1 MGIHDSECM
10 DWLSV
15 TRVAIALALLTMA
28 AISDWE
34 TRTASDR
41 FWAIMGAA
49 GLALLGAQIIID
61 DLDPI
66 FLLILLPIGWVFF
79 DMLWDRKGLFE
90 DGINWLP
97 LMLYVVSAVYLTILV
112 ALYYESEDLW
122 ALMSILIMFAVYYL
136 MYILDII
143 KGGAD
148 AKALIAL
155 TLLIPVYP
163 TVGMFPIVP
172 VPEGV
177 AQFVMPFSLLVL
189 FYGAL
194 LTLGIPIYYL
204 FYNLAKGDRR
214 FPAMLFGRR
223 MDLEEAKKK
232 HVWPMEHVEG
242 QEVEVS
248 SVPQSNPVEEQF
260 AALEARG
267 MKRIWVTP
275 KIPMLIP
282 ITMGLIIAVVVGN
295 IVFALM

>member
-1 MGIHDSECM
+1 M

-34 TRTASDR
+34 TRTASDKY
-41 FWAIMGAA
+41 WAIMGVA
-49 GLALLGAQIIID
+49 GLALLGSQIVID

-66 FLLILLPIGWVFF
+66 YLLILLPIGWIFF

-90 DGINWLP
+90 DGVNWLP
-97 LMLYVVSAVYLTILV
+97 LMLYVASAACLTFLV
-112 ALYYESEDLW
+112 ALHYDSEDLW
-122 ALMSILIMFAVYYL
+122 ALLSIPIMFVVYYL
-136 MYILDII
+136 MYIVDII

-177 AQFVMPFSLLVL
+177 SQFVMPFSLLVL

-194 LTLGIPIYYL
+194 ITLAIPIYYI
-204 FYNLAKGDRR
+204 FYNLSKGDRK
-214 FPAMLFGRR
+214 FPAMVFGRR
-223 MDLEEAKKK
+223 MDIEEAKKK
-232 HVWPMEHVEG
+232 HVWPMERVEG

-260 AALEARG
+260 AALEAKG

-282 ITMGLIIAVVVGN
+282 ITIGLVIAVVVGN